1 MTLITILRVMAGKSS
16 GTSCRV
22 PDRRWLLIP
31 SMLLGPES
39 WSGVCKVLRAL
50 KQEPYVANPRP
61 VPREVEDFVT
71 PWLEDVLS
79 AIPAPA
85 TPLQALE
92 RDAPQLV
99 IAGHSSA
106 CPRLLLVAEEAI
118 ARGHRVST
126 VVLVNGRVPEDGL
139 SATDL
144 DPPLGHLLDNLT
156 RPDDHVPPWH
166 RWWGSLM
173 EDMLP
178 DPVDRALVFGEARPI
193 PRKLFD
199 QKIAAPRLPDDVGLA
214 FLAMGD
220 MYAPSMDEARK
231 QGWSVAR
238 LEGEHLHQVVNP
250 VAVACTMMALVS
262 QAKG

>member
-1 MTLITILRVMAGKSS
+1 MAGNVG
-16 GTSCRV
+16 GTSCVV
-22 PDRRWLLIP
+22 PRRRWLLIP

-39 WSGVCKVLRAL
+39 WAGVSSVLRTL
-50 KQEPYVANPRP
+50 RQDPFVAAPRP
-61 VPREVEDFVT
+61 LPREVEDFVT
-71 PWLEDVLS
+71 PWLEDVLG
-79 AIPAPA
+79 AIPPPASPQECLEQPAP
-85 TPLQALE
+85 E
-92 RDAPQLV
+92 LV

-106 CPRLLLVAEEAI
+106 CPRLLLVAEAAI
-118 ARGHRVST
+118 ARGHHVTT
-126 VVLVNGRVPEDGL
+126 VLLVNGRVPEDGL

-144 DPPLGHLLDNLT
+144 DPPLGRLLDNLT

-178 DPVDRALVFGEARPI
+178 NALDRERVFGEARPI
-193 PRKLFD
+193 PRALFD
-199 QKIAAPRLPDDVGLA
+199 QKIPAPRLPDDVRLA

-220 MYAPSMDEARK
+220 MYAPSMDEARQ

-238 LEGEHLHQVVNP
+238 MEGEHLHQVVNP

-262 QAKG
+262 QAHG